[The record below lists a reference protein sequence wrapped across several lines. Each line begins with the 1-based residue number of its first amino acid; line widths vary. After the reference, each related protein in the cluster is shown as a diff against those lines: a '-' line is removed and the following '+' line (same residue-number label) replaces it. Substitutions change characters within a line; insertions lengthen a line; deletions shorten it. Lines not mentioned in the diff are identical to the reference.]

1 MVDGTYHHPEGY
13 EQLLII
19 MYQDIITNEKIAGL
33 YILMNKKNYII
44 YNKIFESLYNIISDN
59 NQLNIHVK
67 YIITDN
73 ESALIKGIKTIFPK
87 IKNILCFYHF

>member
-1 MVDGTYHHPEGY
+1 M
-13 EQLLII
+13 
-19 MYQDIITNEKIAGL
+19 EKIIL
-33 YILMNKKNYII
+33 YIIKFLN
-44 YNKIFESLYNIISDN
+44 LYLISDN

-87 IKNILCFYHF
+87 IINILCFYHYKKDLLFNIEQYGLYKKKIKLFQI